1 MLPSSIGATIPAVLP
16 THIYKAAL
24 PMSLDQAKTAISPDP
39 RIGACVY
46 LLHGLLQ
53 RLEQHQPGLIGS
65 MTEGA
70 LDDRAAIDAK
80 ESVSAAQ
87 GHQILEEALR
97 MLRLMSEQLK
107 LAREQL

>member
-1 MLPSSIGATIPAVLP
+1 
-16 THIYKAAL
+16 
-24 PMSLDQAKTAISPDP
+24 MSLDLANTETSLGP

-53 RLEQHQPGLIGS
+53 RLEQQQPGLIGS

-70 LDDRAAIDAK
+70 LRDRAAMDPE
-80 ESVSAAQ
+80 ESASAAH
-87 GHQILEEALR
+87 GRQIVEEALR

-107 LAREQL
+107 FARE

>member
-1 MLPSSIGATIPAVLP
+1 
-16 THIYKAAL
+16 
-24 PMSLDQAKTAISPDP
+24 MSFDQAKSGQSNDP

-53 RLEQHQPGLIGS
+53 RLEQQQPGLIAG

-70 LDDRAAIDAK
+70 LRDRAAMNPKD
-80 ESVSAAQ
+80 SVSAAQ
-87 GHQILEEALR
+87 GCEIADEAVR

-107 LAREQL
+107 FASSVEGV